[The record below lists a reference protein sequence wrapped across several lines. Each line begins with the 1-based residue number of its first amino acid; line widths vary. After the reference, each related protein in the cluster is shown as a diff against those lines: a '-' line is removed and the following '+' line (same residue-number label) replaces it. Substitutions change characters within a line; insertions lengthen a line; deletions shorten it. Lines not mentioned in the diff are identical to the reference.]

1 MSTRDLVVTVRA
13 EIGAFKRDMEAAA
26 QAAKKAADETKKAG
40 DTAGK
45 SGKGFEKLGKDAGNV
60 GKQAE
65 SGIGRLTQTAQKHKE
80 AWDKTSTAMVVGGA
94 AITGSLA
101 LSAKEAITWESAFA
115 GVKKTV
121 DDTPEGFAKLSD
133 ELRGLARTLPA
144 THTEI
149 AGVAE
154 AAGQLGVARGD
165 ITGFTK
171 TMIDLSESTNL
182 TADEAATNIAQIS
195 NVMGTME
202 REGVTGVQRFGS
214 ALVALG
220 NDGAS
225 TEVEIVK
232 MAQRIAGAGA
242 SLGASEADVLALSN
256 TLASMGVRAELG
268 GGVATRVLLKMR
280 TAVDEGGESV
290 QAFADV
296 AGTSAEEFAEKFRT
310 SPMEALQLVAEGI
323 DRTNDA
329 GGNLTATLKD
339 MGIKGTEE
347 MQVMLALANSGD
359 LLTRSLEL
367 GATAWEENTAL
378 VEEAAQ
384 RYETTESKIKIAWN
398 NIKDV
403 AITAGGVILPVI
415 ASMATAVSE
424 LAGWFGDLPGPVQT
438 TLTVLGGVAGVGLLA
453 AGGFMKIVSVLG
465 DLVPK
470 MAALGMDTPTA
481 TRAVSGFGKVLGG
494 VTLVG
499 AGILA
504 GKIAIEAINDAVRSG
519 KPDVEAYFNLLAT
532 GGGVDMIEAL
542 GLGEGNRGK
551 LFPESAK
558 RDMMDFYGTLT
569 VESANAKQAIEQLG
583 NTDGL
588 SGLTGWFSKNL
599 SFGDVRAATEDAL
612 QLQEAMRGI
621 SRAFDMGQS
630 DMGIAAL
637 NDFKNEL
644 ELTDAE
650 IGTLINSTPE
660 LKSALMNLATEGG
673 IQIDPNDE
681 LGLVDLALGRIKG
694 SAPGAAGSLG
704 EVKKELGDV
713 GETAE
718 EAADRID
725 AFYDSLVNAGMV
737 VLGEREALRAL
748 QDSFNAAAEAAKA
761 NGEVFK
767 KNGDAIDET
776 SAKYLESSRALD
788 SVAQQTLDTIEPLR
802 NAGASTA
809 ELADAMQSGRD
820 TFINTAKAMGMSG
833 KAAAALADNIG
844 LIPGDVYI
852 EFQENTD
859 SVAGKISEIHALVE
873 STPDGSITITENSP
887 VVRAALE
894 NLGYIVTELPDGT
907 IKVSETGTDA
917 TGKKIDATAAKKRIA
932 KINAQAIKEAAEKS
946 LNGTASKKR
955 TATIYA
961 TAATGGAEGQLNHA
975 ARDRT
980 SVIRTRVVT
989 TKVTYESTG
998 RGGSG
1003 GVTRA
1008 SGGSVFGPGTETSDS
1023 IPALLS
1029 NNEHVWSAREV
1040 RGAGGH
1046 AMIERMRAMARA
1058 GTLPAFKSGGRV
1070 GRAEDRISD
1079 LQKQIRRVP
1088 SNKANRNRKANL
1100 QDQLQDARAE
1110 LKIAKQIE
1118 SARTKSQKAAAKR
1131 ADDRAKAAK
1140 KRADEA
1146 RKKAAEQ
1153 RKLEKERGDRIW
1165 EEQFQLK
1172 RDLKRGD
1179 ITDSFT
1185 SGSGMSQID
1194 QLFNQSKNKDL
1205 SRGRRNQ
1212 ARNTGYKL
1220 EKQLLGLERQAVK
1233 LETQLDK
1240 ATDARDRLLEAK
1252 NSAASGLRNEW
1263 SLDSVMEWDTLKNG
1277 PLTAKDIAGQ
1287 AKAKVAQYRAF
1298 AKKIE
1303 ELRKK
1308 GYSTAVIQ
1316 DVISL
1321 GVNEGTYAADAL
1333 LGGSKNDMNDIN
1345 RAYNSMDR
1353 YTDQTGNELTKSMH
1367 KGGLDAAEGL
1377 VRGLEAKTKKV
1388 EDAFYKLG
1396 KDAERAFKR
1405 ALGIKSPSRV
1415 FADRAGD
1422 TIDGAILGVNDNKS
1436 RLFDTYEDLGDG
1448 VAKSFQPATNTR
1460 LMLQEALR
1468 FDQPPVANAARS
1480 NSGGPNIQLTMY
1492 NPVAEPTSKTI
1503 ERASQLAQL

>member
-1 MSTRDLVVTVRA
+1 MSVKDITITIKA
-13 EIGAFKRDMEAAA
+13 EIGAFQRDMAAA
-26 QAAKKAADETKKAG
+26 AAAAKKTADATEKVGT
-40 DTAGK
+40 TAGK
-45 SGKGFEKLGKDAGNV
+45 SGKGFDTLGKSAEGA

-65 SGIGRLTQTAQKHKE
+65 SGIGRLAQTAQKHKE
-80 AWDKTSTAMVVGGA
+80 VWDKTSTAMVVGGA
-94 AITGSLA
+94 AITGALA

-359 LLTRSLEL
+359 LLTKSLEL

-504 GKIAIEAINDAVRSG
+504 GKIAIEAINDAVRAG

-621 SRAFDMGQS
+621 SRAFDMGES

-644 ELTDAE
+644 QLTDAE
-650 IGTLINSTPE
+650 IATLINSTPE

-694 SAPGAAGSLG
+694 SAPA
-704 EVKKELGDV
+704 
-713 GETAE
+713 
-718 EAADRID
+718 AADAITKAGD
-725 AFYDSLVNAGMV
+725 AGEDASDKWAKAADKVDKYYAALVNAGMV
-737 VLGEREALRAL
+737 VLGEREAMRAL
-748 QDSFNAAAEAAKA
+748 EESFDAATA
-761 NGEVFK
+761 
-767 KNGDAIDET
+767 AIDENGKT
-776 SAKYLESSRALD
+776 LDRSTEKGRANQAALD
-788 SVAQQTLDTIEPLR
+788 NIASASIRAMEAQRE
-802 NAGASTA
+802 AGASTS
-809 ELADAMQSGRD
+809 ELAGTLEAGRD
-820 TFINTAKAMGMSG
+820 AFIKNAVAAGMTE
-833 KAAAALADNIG
+833 KAAGALADKLG
-844 LIPGDVYI
+844 LIPGSVYI

-859 SVAGKISEIHALVE
+859 SVAGKITEIHELVK

-894 NLGYIVTELPDGT
+894 KLGYVVTELPDGT
-907 IKVSETGTDA
+907 IKVSETGTDS
-917 TGKKIDATAAKKRIA
+917 TGKKIDATAGKKRTA
-932 KINAQAIKEAAEKS
+932 KINAEAITGAAES
-946 LNGTASKKR
+946 ALNSTAR
-955 TATIYA
+955 
-961 TAATGGAEGQLNHA
+961 H
-975 ARDRT
+975 RT
-980 SVIRTRVVT
+980 SSVTQTVT
-989 TKVTYESTG
+989 TNYKTTG
-998 RGGSG
+998 SRAVEGKLYGQYGKKDGG
-1003 GVTRA
+1003 RA
-1008 SGGSVFGPGTETSDS
+1008 PGF
-1023 IPALLS
+1023 A
-1029 NNEHVWSAREV
+1029 
-1040 RGAGGH
+1040 AGGRVPRTGLGTDKVMGINQDGIPH
-1046 AMIERMRAMARA
+1046 VRVDDREWIINRGSSDKHDQLLNMINRDDPMVDRMKQLM
-1058 GTLPAFKSGGRV
+1058 GFKSGGRV

-1179 ITDSFT
+1179 ITDAFT

-1194 QLFNQSKNKDL
+1194 QLFEQSKNKDL

-1212 ARNTGYKL
+1212 ARTTGYKL
-1220 EKQLLGLERQAVK
+1220 ENQLLGLERQAVK

-1287 AKAKVAQYRAF
+1287 AKSKVAQYRAF

-1345 RAYNSMDR
+1345 RAYNNMDR

-1377 VRGLEAKTKKV
+1377 VRGLEAKTKNV

-1422 TIDGAILGVNDNKS
+1422 TVDGAILGVNDNKS
-1436 RLFDTYEDLGDG
+1436 RLFEAYEDLGDG

>member
-1 MSTRDLVVTVRA
+1 MSVKDITITIKA
-13 EIGAFKRDMEAAA
+13 EIGAFQRDMAAA
-26 QAAKKAADETKKAG
+26 AAAAKKTADATEKVGT
-40 DTAGK
+40 TAGK
-45 SGKGFEKLGKDAGNV
+45 SGKGFDTLGKSAEGA

-65 SGIGRLTQTAQKHKE
+65 SGIGRLTQTVQKHKE
-80 AWDKTSTAMVVGGA
+80 VWDKTSTAMVVGGA
-94 AITGSLA
+94 AITGALA

-504 GKIAIEAINDAVRSG
+504 GKIAIEAINDAVRAG

-621 SRAFDMGQS
+621 SRAFDMGES

-644 ELTDAE
+644 QLTDAE

-694 SAPGAAGSLG
+694 SAPA
-704 EVKKELGDV
+704 
-713 GETAE
+713 
-718 EAADRID
+718 AADAMGGAGD
-725 AFYDSLVNAGMV
+725 AGEKAGDKWAKAAESVDKFYDSMVNAGMIIIGENEAIRGLQETINSVSKTLEENGKV
-737 VLGEREALRAL
+737 VDKNGEAIDKSSEKYLNSAAGLDSLAASTLSVIDPMRQAGATTSEMADQIAHGREEFIEQAKVMGYS
-748 QDSFNAAAEAAKA
+748 QKAAEA
-761 NGEVFK
+761 
-767 KNGDAIDET
+767 
-776 SAKYLESSRALD
+776 Y
-788 SVAQQTLDTIEPLR
+788 
-802 NAGASTA
+802 
-809 ELADAMQSGRD
+809 AD
-820 TFINTAKAMGMSG
+820 K
-833 KAAAALADNIG
+833 LG
-844 LIPGDVYI
+844 LIPGDVYVN
-852 EFQENTD
+852 FDSNTD
-859 SVAGKISEIHALVE
+859 SLAGKISEIHALVE

-894 NLGYIVTELPDGT
+894 NLGYVVTELPDGT
-907 IKVSETGTDA
+907 IQVSETGTDK
-917 TGKKIDATAAKKRIA
+917 TGKKIDDAARKKRIA
-932 KINAQAIKEAAEKS
+932 KINAEAITKAAEGALKQAERDRKS
-946 LNGTASKKR
+946 TIFASAS
-955 TATIYA
+955 TAT
-961 TAATGGAEGQLNHA
+961 AEGQLNTA

-998 RGGSG
+998 QGGSG
-1003 GVTRA
+1003 GITRA

-1029 NNEHVWSAREV
+1029 NNEHVWSAKEV

-1046 AMIERMRAMARA
+1046 GMIERMRAMARA
-1058 GTLPAFKSGGRV
+1058 GALPAFKTGGRV

-1088 SNKANRNRKANL
+1088 SNKANRTRKANL

-1172 RDLKRGD
+1172 RDMKRGD
-1179 ITDSFT
+1179 ITDAFT

-1194 QLFNQSKNKDL
+1194 QLFEQSKNKDL

-1212 ARNTGYKL
+1212 ARSTGYKL
-1220 EKQLLGLERQAVK
+1220 ENQLLGLERQAVK

-1252 NSAASGLRNEW
+1252 NSAASVLRNEW

-1345 RAYNSMDR
+1345 RAYGNMDR

-1377 VRGLEAKTKKV
+1377 VRGLEAKTKNV

-1405 ALGIKSPSRV
+1405 ALGINSPSKV
-1415 FADRAGD
+1415 FYGRAED
-1422 TIDGAILGVNDNKS
+1422 TIDGAILSVNDNKS
-1436 RLFDTYEDLGDG
+1436 RLFDTYEELGDG

-1480 NSGGPNIQLTMY
+1480 NSSGPNIQLTMY